1 MGEKPVFRA
10 FRGGLTCMVSTKIAG
25 ILIDN
30 HDLILSWKTRN
41 LQERRSE

>member
-10 FRGGLTCMVSTKIAG
+10 FRGGLTCMVSSKIAG
-25 ILIDN
+25 ILIEK
-30 HDLILSWKTRN
+30 HDLIQSWNTRN